1 MGRLEREIASPRAP
15 PARIADVVSRIHSG
29 TLDAPRNL
37 SESLLAR
44 LEEIAEF
51 NEGTVPLHGRLFSQ
65 WMHHAYP
72 RECPFPPMADA
83 ERPMT
88 PDEWHATKR
97 PFYVSEQQKSMYRKL
112 AKDDSPEA

>member
-44 LEEIAEF
+44 LEDIAEF
-51 NEGTVPLHGRLFSQ
+51 NEGVVPLHGRLFSQ

-72 RECPFPPMADA
+72 RECPFPPTADA
-83 ERPMT
+83 EKPLTVEEWIATRRPYF
-88 PDEWHATKR
+88 ATEK
-97 PFYVSEQQKSMYRKL
+97 QKNMYK
-112 AKDDSPEA
+112 K